1 MKVNTKDLSVAE
13 VRYYDKEKNGLEYTS
28 PLSYVILLNR
38 GDTYVNLFNCGD
50 FAPVYTRIKNVSNR
64 FKDSDE
70 FFGTKINLVCGEVQS
85 GEAWLISDVNFSEVF
100 GMEEVDVDD
109 IENYVIESDLFF
121 KDRLEII
128 KTLQKRYVLPEVS
141 VRSVLEKDQK
151 SLDEMN
157 AFFAEREKQKV
168 KQK

>member
-1 MKVNTKDLSVAE
+1 MKVNTKNLSVAE
-13 VRYYDKEKNGLEYTS
+13 VRYYDLEKNGLEYTP
-28 PLSYVILLNR
+28 PLSHVVLLNR
-38 GDTYVNLFNCGD
+38 GDTYVNLFNCAD
-50 FAPVYTRIKNVSNR
+50 FAPVYTRVKNVSNR

-85 GEAWLISDVNFSEVF
+85 GEAWLINDIDFSEVF
-100 GMEEVDVDD
+100 NTEEVDVDD
-109 IENYVIESDLFF
+109 VENYVLESDLFF

-128 KTLQKRYVLPEVS
+128 ATLQKRYILPEVS
-141 VRSVLEKDQK
+141 VRSIIEKDQK
-151 SLDEMN
+151 LLDEMN